1 MRSGTKGIVALFDLP
16 MSLCYTEKKTERV
29 VSVEKKIPVALIG
42 FGGMGQ
48 TYARMIHS
56 GEVEGLELVGVCC
69 RNAAGQALLEKEFS
83 GVAVYVDAEE
93 MAAAEADFE
102 AVLIVT
108 PHTSHIPL
116 GLQFAALGKH
126 LLLDKPAGVS
136 AGDVQCLVDA
146 CREKGVAFG
155 MIFNNRQLPAFRK
168 AKELLD
174 AGAIGQLHRAVWIC
188 NSWYRSPAY
197 HRSASWRSSW
207 NGECGG
213 LMLNQNPHYLDMWQW
228 FFGLP
233 NRVYA
238 DMQFGR
244 YNDFLVDDAVD
255 IQFSYDNGF
264 HGTFVSATGEAP
276 GVNRLEIWGTK
287 GKLSIED
294 GERLFLD
301 ENAMPIEEFAA
312 VNTEKFASIPHVL
325 RQISLDVPEN
335 PYGRVFANFARHL
348 LQGDALFADGTDGL
362 RTAQLTNAI
371 YVSGW
376 EERKVTVPVETTR
389 YEEGLRNRQDMEKAR

>member
-1 MRSGTKGIVALFDLP
+1 M
-16 MSLCYTEKKTERV
+16 
-29 VSVEKKIPVALIG
+29 EKKIRVSLIG
-42 FGGMGQ
+42 FGGMGS
-48 TYARMIHS
+48 TYARMIYA
-56 GEVEGLELVGVCC
+56 GMVPGMQLVGVCC
-69 RNAAGQALLEKEFS
+69 RNAAGQGILKAEFP
-83 GVAVYVDAEE
+83 GVKVYSDADT
-93 MAAAEADFE
+93 MAAAAEDFD

-108 PHTSHIPL
+108 PHTSHVPL

-126 LLLDKPAGVS
+126 LLLDKPAGVAAS
-136 AGDVQCLVDA
+136 DVEQLKALCE
-146 CREKGVAFG
+146 EKGVAFG
-155 MIFNNRQLPAFRK
+155 MIFNNRRLPAFRQAK
-168 AKELLD
+168 ALLEKQVLGD
-174 AGAIGQLHRAVWIC
+174 LHRAVWVC

-207 NGECGG
+207 AGECGG

-233 NRVYA
+233 QRVYA

-276 GVNRLEIWGTK
+276 GVNRLEIWGSK
-287 GKLSIED
+287 GKLTIED
-294 GERLFLD
+294 GAKLTLD
-301 ENAMPIEEFAA
+301 ENEMSTVEFGK
-312 VNTEKFASIPHVL
+312 VNTEKFASIPHEVREVELETVL
-325 RQISLDVPEN
+325 N
-335 PYGRVFANFARHL
+335 PYQEVFENYARHL
-348 LQGDALFADGTDGL
+348 LYGDALYASGDDGL

-376 EERKVTVPVETTR
+376 EARRVAVPVAQER
-389 YEEGLRNRQDMEKAR
+389 YEAGLKERQEQEIGRK

>member
-1 MRSGTKGIVALFDLP
+1 M
-16 MSLCYTEKKTERV
+16 EKQVR
-29 VSVEKKIPVALIG
+29 VALIG

-48 TYARMIHS
+48 TYARMIY
-56 GEVEGLELVGVCC
+56 GGMVDGMTLVGVCC
-69 RNAAGQALLEKEFS
+69 RNEAGQALLKAEFPGIAIYS
-83 GVAVYVDAEE
+83 DAEE
-93 MAAAEADFE
+93 MARHSGDYD

-116 GLQFAALGKH
+116 GLKFAALDKH

-136 AGDVQCLVDA
+136 AWDVQCLLDK
-146 CREKGVAFG
+146 CREMGVSFG
-155 MIFNNRQLPAFRK
+155 MIFNNRQLPAFRT
-168 AKELLD
+168 AKELLER
-174 AGAIGQLHRAVWIC
+174 GALGQLHRAVWVC

-207 NGECGG
+207 VGECGG

-233 NRVYA
+233 DRVYA

-255 IQFSYDNGF
+255 IQLSYDSGF

-276 GVNRLEIWGTK
+276 GVNRLEIWGSK
-287 GKLSIED
+287 GKLTIED
-294 GERLFLD
+294 GAKLYLD
-301 ENAMPIEEFAA
+301 ENQMSTEEFGR
-312 VNTEKFASIPHVL
+312 VNTEKFAAIPHTVREIPL
-325 RQISLDVPEN
+325 EEAGN
-335 PYGRVFANFARHL
+335 PYGKVFENYARHL
-348 LQGDALFADGTDGL
+348 LFGEPLFADGSDGL

-376 EERKVTVPVETTR
+376 EERKVTVPVDTLR
-389 YEEGLRNRQDMEKAR
+389 YEEGLRQRQEMERGK

>member
-1 MRSGTKGIVALFDLP
+1 M
-16 MSLCYTEKKTERV
+16 EKRLR
-29 VSVEKKIPVALIG
+29 VALIG

-48 TYARMIHS
+48 TYAKMIYA
-56 GEVEGLELVGVCC
+56 GMVYGMTLVGVCC
-69 RNAAGQALLEKEFS
+69 RNGAGQALLNRDFP
-83 GVAVYVDAEE
+83 GVKIYPDADA
-93 MAAAEADFE
+93 MAASAQDYD
-102 AVLIVT
+102 AVIIVT

-116 GLQFAALGKH
+116 GLKFAALGKH

-136 AGDVQCLVDA
+136 AGDVKELVEK
-146 CREKGVAFG
+146 CREMGVSFG
-155 MIFNNRQLPAFRK
+155 MIFNNRQLPAFRAAK
-168 AKELLD
+168 AVLD
-174 AGAIGQLHRAVWIC
+174 SGALGRLHRAVWVC

-207 NGECGG
+207 IGECGG

-233 NRVYA
+233 DRVYA

-276 GVNRLEIWGTK
+276 GVNRLEVWGTK
-287 GKLSIED
+287 GRLTVED
-294 GERLFLD
+294 GARVLLD
-301 ENAMPIEEFAA
+301 ENEMSTEEFGK
-312 VNTEKFASIPHVL
+312 VNTEKFASIPHTIREL
-325 RQISLDVPEN
+325 PLEPMKN
-335 PYGRVFANFARHL
+335 PYGLVFENFARHIL
-348 LQGDALFADGTDGL
+348 TGEPLFADGTDGL

-371 YVSGW
+371 YLSGW
-376 EERKVTVPVETTR
+376 EERKIAVPADAAR
-389 YEEGLRNRQDMEKAR
+389 YEAGLRQRQEMEKAR

>member
-1 MRSGTKGIVALFDLP
+1 MEKQLRVAL
-16 MSLCYTEKKTERV
+16 V
-29 VSVEKKIPVALIG
+29 G

-48 TYARMIHS
+48 TYARMIYA
-56 GEVEGLELVGVCC
+56 GMIPEMRLVGVCC
-69 RNAAGQALLEKEFS
+69 RNEAGQKLLKAELPGVALYPDAETMAAEKE
-83 GVAVYVDAEE
+83 GYD
-93 MAAAEADFE
+93 

-108 PHTSHIPL
+108 PHTSHVPL
-116 GLQFAALGKH
+116 GLKFAALGKH
-126 LLLDKPAGVS
+126 ILLDKPAGVS
-136 AGDVQCLVDA
+136 AGDVQMLLDRT
-146 CREKGVAFG
+146 RELGVAFG
-155 MIFNNRQLPAFRK
+155 MIFNNRQLPAFRAAK
-168 AKELLD
+168 AFLD
-174 AGAIGQLHRAVWIC
+174 SGALGERHRAVWIC

-233 NRVYA
+233 DRVYA

-255 IQFSYDNGF
+255 IQFSYDNSF

-287 GKLSIED
+287 GKLTIED
-294 GERLFLD
+294 GAVLTLD
-301 ENAMPIEEFAA
+301 VNELSTVEFGK
-312 VNTEKFASIPHVL
+312 VNTEKFASIPHTL
-325 RQISLDVPEN
+325 RKIELEKTEN
-335 PYGRVFANFARHL
+335 PYQEVFENYARHL
-348 LQGDALFADGTDGL
+348 LYGDALYASGSDGL

-376 EERKVTVPVETTR
+376 EERRVALPVAPER
-389 YEEGLRNRQDMEKAR
+389 YENGLKERQELENGRK

>member
-1 MRSGTKGIVALFDLP
+1 MFDLHF
-16 MSLCYTEKKTERV
+16 SLCYTERKTERV
-29 VSVEKKIPVALIG
+29 VFLEKQLRVALIG

-48 TYARMIHS
+48 TYAKMIFA
-56 GEVEGLELVGVCC
+56 GMVPGMTLVGVCC
-69 RNAAGQALLEKEFS
+69 RNGAGQALLKAEFP
-83 GVAVYVDAEE
+83 GVNVYPDADAMAV
-93 MAAAEADFE
+93 AAGEYDT
-102 AVLIVT
+102 VMIVT

-116 GLQFAALGKH
+116 GLKFAALGKH

-136 AGDVQCLVDA
+136 AGDVQCLLDK
-146 CREKGVAFG
+146 CREMGVAFG
-155 MIFNNRQLPAFRK
+155 MIFNNRQLPAFRA
-168 AKELLD
+168 AKSVLD
-174 AGAIGQLHRAVWIC
+174 SGALGQLHRAVWIC

-233 NRVYA
+233 DKVYA

-287 GKLSIED
+287 GKLTIED
-294 GERLFLD
+294 GARVFLD
-301 ENAMPIEEFAA
+301 ENELSTVEFGK
-312 VNTEKFASIPHVL
+312 VNTEKFASIPHTL
-325 RQISLDVPEN
+325 REVPLEALEN
-335 PYGRVFANFARHL
+335 PYARVFENYVRHIL
-348 LQGDALFADGTDGL
+348 KGEPLFADGTDGL
-362 RTAQLTNAI
+362 KTAQLTNAI
-371 YVSGW
+371 YLSGW
-376 EERKVTVPVETTR
+376 EERRVTVPVESR
-389 YEEGLRNRQDMEKAR
+389 QYEEGLRARQEMENRR